1 MLLRADSSW
10 LTAVAVTAIYASV
23 SWSLGP
29 PEEPARAEPT
39 PPAAA
44 TRAPSPEG
52 PRALPSP
59 QRLTAEVDGPRT
71 QPEAPRPHS
80 DEAPVRAVSPEPRVS
95 R

>member
-29 PEEPARAEPT
+29 PEEPATTEPT
-39 PPAAA
+39 PPAASRA
-44 TRAPSPEG
+44 APPDVPRAP
-52 PRALPSP
+52 PSP
-59 QRLTAEVDGPRT
+59 QQLTADVDGPRT
-71 QPEAPRPHS
+71 QPEASRPQS
-80 DEAPVRAVSPEPRVS
+80 EEAQGRVVSAEPRVS